1 MVTDYKT
8 YQMTSVKAL
17 TKAEEQIMHAL
28 WKTGPAFGKEIVEA
42 LPDPKPHYN
51 TVATLLKILMEKG
64 FVDFKAYGKSH
75 QYFTLVSK
83 DDYSRNTMKHFVK
96 GYFAGSFSD
105 MVSFFVKEKDISV
118 NDLEQLLEQIKD
130 AKNKKP

>member
-1 MVTDYKT
+1 MS
-8 YQMTSVKAL
+8 SVKAL
-17 TKAEEQIMHAL
+17 TKAEEQIMHTL
-28 WKTGPAFGKEIVEA
+28 WKTGPAFGKEIVDA
-42 LPDPKPHYN
+42 MPDPKPHYN
-51 TVATLLKILMEKG
+51 TVATLLKILIEKG
-64 FVDFKAYGKSH
+64 FVDFKAFGKAH
-75 QYFTLVSK
+75 QYFTLISK

-130 AKNKKP
+130 AKNEQP

>member
-1 MVTDYKT
+1 MS
-8 YQMTSVKAL
+8 SVKAL

-28 WKTGPAFGKEIVEA
+28 WKTGPAFGKEIVDA

-64 FVDFKAYGKSH
+64 FVDYKAYGKSH
-75 QYFTLVSK
+75 QYFPLISK
-83 DDYSRNTMKHFVK
+83 DDYSRNTMQHFVK

-105 MVSFFVKEKDISV
+105 MLSFFVKEKDISV

-130 AKNKKP
+130 AKNKQP